1 MGYPARIAYVSPGS
15 GMAEDER
22 KRREDILNRIAA
34 EKTTVELRQVEN
46 GPKSIE
52 SAVDEY
58 QALPNILNFVIKYQ
72 DQYDAM
78 IMGCAGD
85 AGIEGAREQ
94 AKIPI
99 VGPGESS
106 LLLGT
111 CGDRQFSMITVS
123 LERAAIKR
131 QLVRNAGLDVHRLV
145 SSHATGIPVLEMR
158 RDPPKAQAAL
168 IECMKQAKAQGAD
181 VMILGCMTLA
191 FMAPELLREA
201 ESLTALSLVNPVVTA
216 VKMAEALVVMRKY

>member
-1 MGYPARIAYVSPGS
+1 MGIPAKIAYVSPGS
-15 GMAEDER
+15 GMPEDER

-34 EKTTVELRQVEN
+34 SETTIELRQVKN

-58 QALPNILNFVIKYQ
+58 QALPNILDFVITNQ
-72 DQYDAM
+72 DQYDAL

-85 AGIEGAREQ
+85 AGIDGAREQ
-94 AKIPI
+94 ARIP
-99 VGPGESS
+99 VTGPGESS

-111 CGDRQFSMITVS
+111 CGDRRFSMITVS

-131 QLVRNAGLDVHRLV
+131 KLVRDAGLDVHRLV

-158 RDPPKAQAAL
+158 HDPKRAQAAL
-168 IECMKQAKAQGAD
+168 IECMKAAKIQGAD

-191 FMAPELLREA
+191 FMEPGLLHEA
-201 ESLTALSLVNPVVTA
+201 ETRAGLPLVNPVVTA
-216 VKMAEALVVMRKY
+216 VKMAEALVAMRKY

>member
-1 MGYPARIAYVSPGS
+1 MGISAKIAYVSPGS
-15 GMAEDER
+15 GMAEDQR
-22 KRREDILNRIAA
+22 KQREDILNRIAA
-34 EKTTVELRQVEN
+34 SETTVELRQVEN

-94 AKIPI
+94 ARIPI
-99 VGPGESS
+99 TGPGESS
-106 LLLGT
+106 LLLGA
-111 CGDRQFSMITVS
+111 CGDRRFSMITVS

-131 QLVRNAGLDVHRLV
+131 KLVRDAGLDEHRLV

-158 RDPPKAQAAL
+158 NDPQRTQAAL
-168 IECMKQAKAQGAD
+168 IECMKEAKAKGAD

-191 FMAPELLREA
+191 FMPPELLREA
-201 ESLTALSLVNPVVTA
+201 EKKTDLSLVNPVVTA
-216 VKMAEALVVMRKY
+216 VKMAEALVAMRKY

>member
-1 MGYPARIAYVSPGS
+1 MGFSAKIAYVSPGS

-22 KRREDILNRIAA
+22 RRREDILNHIAA
-34 EKTTVELRQVEN
+34 EESTVELRQVEN

-78 IMGCAGD
+78 ITGCAGD

-111 CGDRQFSMITVS
+111 CGDRRFAMITVS

-131 QLVRNAGLDVHRLV
+131 KLVRDAGLDVHRLV

-158 RDPPKAQAAL
+158 CNPQKAQAVL
-168 IECMKQAKAQGAD
+168 IECMHQAKAQGAD

-191 FMAPELLREA
+191 FMPPELLREA
-201 ESLTALSLVNPVVTA
+201 ESLTELSLVNPVVTA
-216 VKMAEALVVMRKY
+216 IKMAEALIAMRTY